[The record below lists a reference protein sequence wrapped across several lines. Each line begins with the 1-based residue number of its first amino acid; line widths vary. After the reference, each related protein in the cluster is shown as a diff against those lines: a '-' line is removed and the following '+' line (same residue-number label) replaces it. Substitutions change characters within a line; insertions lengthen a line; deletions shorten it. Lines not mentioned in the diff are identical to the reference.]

1 MIRPLFIVGTRPGAI
16 KVAPVMRA
24 AKAHPALDPILLTSG
39 QHPELTRDALAT
51 FSLRPDIELHPGP
64 AAGGL
69 NEMAAHL
76 LDSLGTA
83 IDRVRPDVVAVL
95 GDTTTAAMGAVAAFY
110 EGVPIWHIE
119 AGLRTAASQRPF
131 PEEMHRRLIS
141 RMAAVHLAPT
151 ASARQNLLSEGIS
164 DGEIIVTGNTV
175 VDALQFVV
183 AQRPRAASP
192 TVAAVLDSPGPVAVV
207 TMHRRENWHEGIR
220 RVARA
225 TLRLLDRQPE
235 LRVVHSAHPNPIV
248 RNDVHALLDRHPR
261 AVVTAPLEYGDF
273 ALLLARAQFAITDS
287 GGIQEE
293 APSLGTPVLVARRET
308 ERTEGLRAGV
318 AMLVGTDEDRIVAD
332 AERLLN
338 GTSGLAS
345 TVAQMN
351 PYGDGRAG
359 QRIAHA
365 LATRLAN
372 VIVLRRSDGN
382 EPPLAAAGME

>member
-16 KVAPVMRA
+16 KVAPVVRA
-24 AKAHPALDPILLTSG
+24 TKEHPALDPIMLASG
-39 QHPELTRDALAT
+39 QHPELVRDALAT
-51 FSLRPDIELHPGP
+51 FALRADAELDLGP
-64 AAGGL
+64 PSGGL
-69 NEMAAHL
+69 DEMAARL
-76 LDSLGTA
+76 LDSLSAA
-83 IDRVRPDVVAVL
+83 IDRVRPDVVVVL
-95 GDTTTAAMGAVAAFY
+95 GDTTTAAMGAQAAFY
-110 EGVPIWHIE
+110 GEVPIWHIE
-119 AGLRTAASQRPF
+119 AGLRTSAANRPF

-141 RMAAVHLAPT
+141 RLATVHLAPT
-151 ASARQNLLSEGIS
+151 ASARQNLLSEGIADS
-164 DGEIIVTGNTV
+164 QIMLTGNTV

-183 AQRPRAASP
+183 AQRATAANP
-192 TVAAVLDSPGPVAVV
+192 TVASLIDSPGPVAVV

-220 RVARA
+220 RVACA
-225 TLRLLDRQPE
+225 TLRLLDRRPE

-248 RNDVHALLDRHPR
+248 RNDVHALLDGHPR

-273 ALLLARAQFAITDS
+273 ALLLARAKFAITDS

-332 AERLLN
+332 AERLLD

-372 VIVLRRSDGN
+372 VIVLRRSDGE
-382 EPPLAAAGME
+382 EPPLAAAGTE

>member
-16 KVAPVMRA
+16 KVAPVVRA
-24 AKAHPALDPILLTSG
+24 ATEHPAIDPVLVTSG
-39 QHPELTRDALAT
+39 QHAKLARDALAT
-51 FSLRPDIELHPGP
+51 FSLKADLELDLGT
-64 AAGGL
+64 AVDGL
-69 NEMAAHL
+69 DAMAAHL
-76 LDSLGTA
+76 LESLSGA
-83 IDRVRPDVVAVL
+83 IDRISPDVVVVL
-95 GDTTTAAMGAVAAFY
+95 GDTTTAAMGAQAAFY
-110 EGVPIWHIE
+110 AGVPIWHIE
-119 AGLRTAASQRPF
+119 AGLRTARANRPF

-141 RMAAVHLAPT
+141 RMTAVHLAPT
-151 ASARQNLLSEGIS
+151 ASARQNLLDEGVPNS
-164 DGEIIVTGNTV
+164 EIIVTGNTV
-175 VDALQFVV
+175 VDALHYVV
-183 AQRPRAASP
+183 AQRPTA
-192 TVAAVLDSPGPVAVV
+192 LDADVRRVVESPGPLAVV
-207 TMHRRENWHEGIR
+207 TVHRRENWHEGVR

-225 TLRLLDRQPE
+225 TLRLLDRRPE

-248 RNDVHALLDRHPR
+248 RDDVHALLGGHPR
-261 AVVTAPLEYGDF
+261 ALVTPPLEYGDF
-273 ALLLARAQFAITDS
+273 AVLLARASFAITDS

-318 AMLVGTDEDRIVAD
+318 AMLVGTDEERIVAD
-332 AERLLN
+332 AERLLD

-372 VIVLRRSDGN
+372 VIVLRHSEGD
-382 EPPLAAAGME
+382 EEPLAAAGME